1 MASQRRTFDPIRG
14 TRDWELFQTFRFG
27 RHRLNYRFAVPDG
40 KYRIELYFAEPW
52 HGTGGG
58 WGTDCEGLRLFD
70 VAVNGRTVVDDLDI
84 WAEKGHDAATKVVVE
99 AESKQGALVIDFPEV
114 KAGQAVISA
123 IAIASADAQVR
134 VEQLPASSWI
144 WAAAERQVLA
154 KTPKELLPE
163 EPDTRPTV
171 TYEAEKAKVEGKH
184 HIEMLRKKEGIFFEG
199 GRGQIE
205 WTVQTGL
212 AQVYAFRFKYVNT
225 TGRQVPL
232 GLQLIAPNGVT
243 LRDQE
248 VMLPDLGEKWRVLST
263 TSGTYINAGEY
274 RIILSGEELGGLAFE
289 SLDVQ

>member
-1 MASQRRTFDPIRG
+1 M
-14 TRDWELFQTFRFG
+14 
-27 RHRLNYRFAVPDG
+27 
-40 KYRIELYFAEPW
+40 
-52 HGTGGG
+52 
-58 WGTDCEGLRLFD
+58 
-70 VAVNGRTVVDDLDI
+70 
-84 WAEKGHDAATKVVVE
+84 
-99 AESKQGALVIDFPEV
+99 
-114 KAGQAVISA
+114 
-123 IAIASADAQVR
+123 
-134 VEQLPASSWI
+134 PASSWS
-144 WAAAERQVLA
+144 WAAAEHQVLA

-171 TYEAEKAKVEGKH
+171 TYEAEKAKVEGAH
-184 HIEMLRKKEGIFFEG
+184 HIELLRKKEGVFFEG

-232 GLQLIAPNGVT
+232 RLQLIAPNGVT

-274 RIILSGEELGGLAFE
+274 RIILSGEEMGGLAFE